1 MITVEI
7 TNPEA
12 IVNLH
17 KGRFTSLAGSVAA
30 RLGMID
36 LAGKV
41 QEAIVQRLVDE
52 LGAENVRISISDPSD

>member
-12 IVNLH
+12 IVNQH
-17 KGRFTSLAGSVAA
+17 KGWFTGMAGAVAD

-36 LAGKV
+36 LAEKV
-41 QEAIVQRLVDE
+41 QDAVVQRLFEE
-52 LGAENVRISISDPSD
+52 LGEENVVIAVSVPSE